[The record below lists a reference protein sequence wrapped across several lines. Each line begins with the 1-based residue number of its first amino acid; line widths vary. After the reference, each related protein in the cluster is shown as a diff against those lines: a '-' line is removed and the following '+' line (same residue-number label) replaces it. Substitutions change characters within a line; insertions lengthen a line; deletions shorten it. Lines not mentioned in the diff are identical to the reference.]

1 MLYIDINRNSDRS
14 LSDQIYQYIKESIF
28 RGSLQSREKLPSSRE
43 LAKFLNISRNVVIES
58 YEQLMAEGYIYS
70 KNGSGTFVCEGL
82 AFCRD
87 ESVKRSTQT
96 QARVTLPEIQISFR
110 TGIPDLTQ
118 IPVKKWAHIYQQT
131 ALDIDP
137 SQLDYQD
144 ALGDG
149 SLRTQLS
156 CYLER
161 ARGVHTS
168 AENIMITNGAAQS
181 FQLLCQFMNAHEYA
195 LVENPL
201 SYGLLHTLESNHV
214 RMKAISPDA
223 FGMQTDRLPDAPPK
237 LVFTTPSHQF
247 PTGVVLPAGRRIELI
262 RYAAENDIYIVEDD
276 YDSEFRF
283 NGSPIQSMQYLDP
296 EHVIYVGTFSKTL
309 MPALRIGY
317 MVLPSSLQAQLR
329 EEKYVCDINSP
340 VLEQRTL
347 AEFLKAGYFEQHVR
361 RMRKL
366 YLKKRNCLI
375 TCLDQYFG
383 DRVTISGAEAGLH
396 FVATFRG
403 AKFDREQMAAIRNEG
418 LEIAPM
424 RKYCLSEESERKYEN
439 TLIFGYGN
447 TPIESMEAGVKC
459 LAGQIKLNQDRIDFC
474 TAAK

>member
-1 MLYIDINRNSDRS
+1 MLYISINRDSGRP
-14 LSDQIYQYIKESIF
+14 LAYQIYQYIKESIF
-28 RGSLQSREKLPSSRE
+28 QGTLQAQEKLPSSRE
-43 LAKFLNISRNVVIES
+43 LARFLNVSRNVVIES

-70 KNGSGTFVCEGL
+70 RNGSGTFVCEGL
-82 AFCRD
+82 AFRID
-87 ESVKRSTQT
+87 KHSEQSAQPQRS
-96 QARVTLPEIQISFR
+96 VTLPEIQISFR

-118 IPVKKWAHIYQQT
+118 IPIKKWAHIYQQI

-144 ALGDG
+144 ALGDY

-156 CYLER
+156 CYLEHV
-161 ARGVHTS
+161 RGVHTLP
-168 AENIMITNGAAQS
+168 ENIMITNGAAQS
-181 FQLLCQFMNAHEYA
+181 FHLLCQMIDTHEYA

-214 RMKAISPDA
+214 RVKAISLDED
-223 FGMQTDRLPDAPPK
+223 GIQTDKLPEAPPK

-247 PTGVVLPAGRRIELI
+247 PTGVILPAGRRIELI
-262 RYAAENDIYIVEDD
+262 RYAAQNDVYIVEDD

-317 MVLPSSLQAQLR
+317 MVLPSVLRAQLR
-329 EEKYVCDINSP
+329 EEKYVSDINSP
-340 VLEQRTL
+340 VLEQKTL
-347 AEFLKAGYFEQHVR
+347 AEFIKEGYFEQHIR
-361 RMRKL
+361 KMRKL
-366 YLKKRNCLI
+366 YLKKRNHLI
-375 TCLDQYFG
+375 TCLNQYFG
-383 DRVTISGAEAGLH
+383 DRVTISGSEAGLH
-396 FVATFRG
+396 FAAAFRG

-418 LEIAPM
+418 LEITPM
-424 RKYCLSEESERKYEN
+424 SKYCLSEASERKYEN

-459 LAGQIKLNQDRIDFC
+459 LAKQIKLN
-474 TAAK
+474 